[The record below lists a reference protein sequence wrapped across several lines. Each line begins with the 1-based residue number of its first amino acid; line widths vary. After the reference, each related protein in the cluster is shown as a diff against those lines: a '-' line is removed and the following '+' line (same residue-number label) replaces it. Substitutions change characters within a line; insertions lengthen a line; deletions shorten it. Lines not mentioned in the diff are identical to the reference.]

1 MCGRFALAA
10 EEEDF
15 ERVLPGLKVDVLP
28 VPRYNIAPTQPV
40 ALVLNDGNFALTLAR
55 WGLIPSWAK
64 DPSIGSRMINARA
77 ETLLEKPSFRL
88 PFLRQRCLI
97 WATGFYEWK
106 KEGTRKQPMFL
117 HLKQRLFA
125 FAGLWSIWHEQPTC
139 SIITTGANSLV
150 APIHDRMPVI
160 LEPKDYLTWLTHGE
174 QKAELLQGCLRPYPA
189 EEMATYPVSRAV
201 NNPAAEGA
209 ALMME
214 EIQSQV

>member
-10 EEEDF
+10 AQEDF
-15 ERVLPGLKVDVLP
+15 ERVLPELKVDVLP

-40 ALVLNDGNFALTLAR
+40 ALVLNDGNFALSLAR

-64 DPSIGSRMINARA
+64 DPSIGNRMINARA
-77 ETLLEKPSFRL
+77 ETLLEKPSFRT

-106 KEGTRKQPMFL
+106 KEGNHKQPMFL

-125 FAGLWSIWHEQPTC
+125 FAGLWSIWQELPTC

-160 LEPKDYLTWLTHGE
+160 LEPKDYLTWLTPGE
-174 QKAELLQGCLRPYPA
+174 HKVELLQGCLRPYPA
-189 EEMATYPVSRAV
+189 EEMGAYPVSRAV
-201 NNPAAEGA
+201 NNPATEGA
-209 ALMME
+209 ELIAE
-214 EIQSQV
+214 VQNQV